1 MTVPEI
7 LKEAR
12 KQHGYSMRQVG
23 EFIGKSHQ
31 VVHFSEKS
39 VYWLSDDG
47 EVLKSL
53 CMVYGIDFEPLLKQL
68 KCEKA
73 SAPKLERKRYPR

>member
-1 MTVPEI
+1 MTVPET
-7 LKEAR
+7 LKAAR
-12 KQHGYSMRQVG
+12 AQTGYSMREVAAM
-23 EFIGKSHQ
+23 IGKSHQ

-53 CMVYGIDFEPLLKQL
+53 CMVYGIDFDPLLKQL

-73 SAPKLERKRYPR
+73 SAPKVQRKRYK

>member
-1 MTVPEI
+1 MTVCEI

-12 KQHGYSMRQVG
+12 TRGGWSMRQVG
-23 EFIGKSHQ
+23 EMIGKSHQ

-47 EVLKSL
+47 MLLKDL
-53 CMVYGIDFEPLLKQL
+53 CGLYGIEFEPLFIQL
-68 KCEKA
+68 KCEKET
-73 SAPKLERKRYPR
+73 APKIERKRYPR

>member
-12 KQHGYSMRQVG
+12 KQTGYSMREVAG
-23 EFIGKSHQ
+23 MIGKSHQ
-31 VVHFSEKS
+31 IVSYSEKN
-39 VYWLSDDG
+39 VHWLSDDG

-53 CMVYGIDFEPLLKQL
+53 CMVYGIGFDPLLKQL
-68 KCEKA
+68 KLEKA